1 MNGYKVIRHS
11 EWNELAILMKRPRG
25 ISGVTRYDDSVY
37 SQRLVWDPIA
47 KTSKAKYFYWVANKK
62 TVPAVDFRKISANE
76 VTNLIQNPAGQGY
89 KFVALMGKNR
99 YALFNCASV
108 MDDRNIALNLRYYTL
123 DNKTQNIHNEYS
135 LLTQGLGS
143 SKPTRDI
150 ERKWFDSLIGYD
162 TKRRT
167 VSFVHAK
174 AKYGIQNS
182 PRQSMF
188 INRTEVQNKL

>member
-1 MNGYKVIRHS
+1 
-11 EWNELAILMKRPRG
+11 
-25 ISGVTRYDDSVY
+25 
-37 SQRLVWDPIA
+37 
-47 KTSKAKYFYWVANKK
+47 
-62 TVPAVDFRKISANE
+62 
-76 VTNLIQNPAGQGY
+76 
-89 KFVALMGKNR
+89 MGKNR

-108 MDDRNIALNLRYYTL
+108 MDDRNIALNPRYYTL

-167 VSFVHAK
+167 VLIRSSAK

-188 INRTEVQNKL
+188 INRTEAPKQAIERVNTVVKDNIIVDEFDILNYLNDSKPLITGREYDVYY